1 MKKTGLSK
9 LKLFAK
15 DSAWSI
21 AALCLMNAVLQFL
34 LYPILRQVLGQD
46 GFGEVQYLLGIISI
60 IAVTIGSSVNYAHIV
75 SSTRGGVLGSEG
87 EGVSPLT
94 KRSCDKIVSIPL
106 YGKVN
111 SFNVSAAAAILFA
124 EVAKAHH
131 PKS

>member
-1 MKKTGLSK
+1 MERMKKTGLSK
-9 LKLFAK
+9 IKLFAK

-75 SSTRGGVLGSEG
+75 SSTRGGVHNTDSLVWLIGMSVLLLPVCSLQEQ
-87 EGVSPLT
+87 EQHS
-94 KRSCDKIVSIPL
+94 
-106 YGKVN
+106 
-111 SFNVSAAAAILFA
+111 
-124 EVAKAHH
+124 
-131 PKS
+131 